1 MKVQTY
7 WNSSPSICQITNS
20 CLPILASVLLFQ
32 VLWGFQTYIS
42 KFSFQQPG
50 ETGLQNLSLA
60 SSQRIWSIRERSN
73 TGSGK
78 NLHTSFSFA
87 RAQAANAWPR
97 AKGCTERWGWVRW
110 CGEEQSETQDSSVFS
125 GSIGSFLLPELARLL
140 PLPCSSYLPYLTS
153 CCPLT
158 KISCVFP

>member
-1 MKVQTY
+1 MKVQKY
-7 WNSSPSICQITNS
+7 WNSSSSICQITNS

-42 KFSFQQPG
+42 KFSFQQLG
-50 ETGLQNLSLA
+50 ETGLQNLLLA
-60 SSQRIWSIRERSN
+60 SSQRIWSIRGRSN

-110 CGEEQSETQDSSVFS
+110 CGEEKSETQDSSVFS
-125 GSIGSFLLPELARLL
+125 GSIGSFLLPELARFL

-158 KISCVFP
+158 KILCVFP